1 MFPSKKLKNFE
12 KSVFKHCFYS
22 GTDIVLTFQK
32 DNGKHLKKEKFKSL
46 LILEPD
52 KSLRK
57 GLAVGLFDVF
67 WEITSLSNPD
77 EIINSSKQK
86 NFSFII
92 TGTAFENYNSNEI
105 IKKLRIRY
113 PLAKLF
119 IISDK
124 NDQKSIKELNE
135 LNPQKIYSNLFDL
148 KELINDIKQIY
159 DN

>member
-1 MFPSKKLKNFE
+1 MES
-12 KSVFKHCFYS
+12 
-22 GTDIVLTFQK
+22 D
-32 DNGKHLKKEKFKSL
+32 D
-46 LILEPD
+46 
-52 KSLRK
+52 SLRK

-67 WEITSLSNPD
+67 REITSLSNPD
-77 EIINSSKQK
+77 EIINSIRQK

-92 TGTAFENYNSNEI
+92 TGTAFEYYNSNEI
-105 IKKLRIRY
+105 IKKLRIRF

-124 NDQKSIKELNE
+124 NDQKSISELNE

>member
-1 MFPSKKLKNFE
+1 M
-12 KSVFKHCFYS
+12 
-22 GTDIVLTFQK
+22 
-32 DNGKHLKKEKFKSL
+32 KKEELKSL
-46 LILEPD
+46 LILESD
-52 KSLRK
+52 NSLRK

-67 WEITSLSNPD
+67 REITSLANPD

-105 IKKLRIRY
+105 IKRLRIRY

-119 IISDK
+119 IISNK
-124 NDQKSIKELNE
+124 NDRKTKKELNE

-148 KELINDIKQIY
+148 KELINDIKKIY

>member
-1 MFPSKKLKNFE
+1 LES
-12 KSVFKHCFYS
+12 
-22 GTDIVLTFQK
+22 
-32 DNGKHLKKEKFKSL
+32 DN
-46 LILEPD
+46 
-52 KSLRK
+52 SLRK

-67 WEITSLSNPD
+67 REITSLANPD

-105 IKKLRIRY
+105 IKRLRIRY

-119 IISDK
+119 IISNK
-124 NDQKSIKELNE
+124 NDRKTKKELNE

-148 KELINDIKQIY
+148 KELINDIKKIY